1 MEENNNATYKDGF
14 AGDRRYFKG
23 FLAKMNLIFM
33 ISPDR
38 FPTDEAKVIYIISR
52 LYGNAMNWAASL
64 IENQDPCLLNYEAFI
79 AKINSVYGSFD
90 STFVAN
96 QKLRTIRQRRVGDV
110 RNYIL
115 EFNRYADESSWNEE
129 AKMDAFLVGLNDQI
143 ANRILEMFPGPRS
156 LSAMQ
161 TIAARIDSR
170 IAANR
175 NFFNPQNK
183 SNNRSRTNSNNSNK
197 KKGNFN
203 KKTSNSRFHGPLSNE
218 EKERRRK
225 ENLCLYCGSSQHSLN
240 NCPLKNKNKN
250 NNKNKPSSST
260 YISNPE
266 ANPTPR
272 PRISDSNL
280 PIYEFT
286 LNIENS
292 NSTAK
297 ILLDTGSQINLMDIY
312 YVKEYNIPYSTETT
326 LPKVSGIGGKQ
337 NILGETLPISI
348 TYNNHKCKT
357 QFYVVDLPSYCAILG
372 FEWISTHNPNIDF
385 KNKTLN
391 FNSNYCIENCLII
404 PSTFT
409 TFISEEETLSIEK
422 RNIEDNIDNTQE
434 ILPAKLIPFKD
445 VFDEK
450 SANELPPHRPYDY
463 EINLKPNSKPHY
475 GPNYPLTEKET
486 LALKEYIK
494 KAKANGF
501 IRDSKSPFG
510 ASVFF
515 VPKKDVNDLRLVV
528 DYRPL
533 NESTIRDS
541 YPLPLIN
548 DMLENLSKG
557 KVFSKLDLRSAYNL
571 VRIKEGDE
579 YKTAFTCKFGHFEYL
594 VMPFG
599 LKNAPAVFQ
608 HFINDIFNDIIGS
621 YVYCYIDDIIV
632 FSPDMDSHFSHL
644 IDVLRRLRKAGLYA
658 KLEKCE
664 FCVPFLDFL
673 GHRISSDG
681 IFMDPKKVS
690 SILEWPIPK
699 NIKEL
704 QSFLGLANYYRRF
717 IPSFATIAHPLHCI
731 LRKNVKFNW
740 STETQSAFDNIKSRF
755 SSAPVL
761 AYPNRELPFMV
772 ETDSSNFAIG
782 AILSQILPKDNKIHP
797 VAFFSRSLNSTERNY
812 PIYDKELLA
821 IICALEQ
828 WRHLLKG
835 TDTPFTIF
843 SDHRNLLYQKKPEK
857 MTQRLVRWSLFL
869 SEFNFKIVYRSGSN
883 NGKPDAL
890 SRRPDYASNNDDPSA
905 DIPFTVLR
913 PENFCA
919 VTSIV
924 SSLNDQI
931 LQEYKD
937 DEFYSDTYNQLNS
950 GNKDSLNKLKNFSI
964 SNSFLLF
971 KNKIYVSPNCRP
983 SILNICHDSP
993 SAGHFGIKK
1002 TTNLI
1007 NRDFWWP
1014 SIQSDVK
1021 DYIRSCDTCSRS
1033 KDSRHKPYG
1042 FLNPLDIPSKPWSS
1056 LSMDFITD
1064 LPISNGYTC
1073 IFVVIDRFTKMG
1085 HFIPFPKVPSATD
1098 TASAFMNNIFRI
1110 HGLPDEIISDRGTQF
1125 TSEFW
1130 SSICKSLKIKM
1141 KLASPFHHQTNG
1153 LTERV
1158 NSVIEQYLRCYA
1170 NFKGS
1175 DWQNFLF
1182 LAEFSYNNSIQ
1193 ESIKY
1198 SPFYANYG
1206 FNPRYSPAIPSST
1219 EVPRAD
1225 EFTKDLSELFKAL
1238 SENLKKAM
1246 KKQEE
1251 FANRHRIEAPN
1262 FKPGDKVWINSS
1274 LIIHNGN
1281 KKLKPRKLGPYK
1293 IIKKVSPVSY
1303 KLDLPKNIRI
1313 YPIIHVSEFEP
1324 YYEDHFERIKEPP
1337 PPIIINDEEEY
1348 EVEEIL
1354 DKRKHYG
1361 KIQYLIKWKGYP
1373 LSEASWE
1380 PEKNLNCPDLIKK
1393 FNKSNK

>member
-1 MEENNNATYKDGF
+1 MEDINNPTFKDGF
-14 AGDRRYFKG
+14 AGDRRYLKG

-38 FPTDEAKVIYIISR
+38 FTTDESKVIYIISR

-64 IENQDPCLLNYEAFI
+64 IENQDPCLSDYDAFI
-79 AKINSVYGSFD
+79 AKINSVYGNFD

-96 QKLRTIRQRRVGDV
+96 QRLRTITQRRLGDV
-110 RNYIL
+110 RSYIL

-129 AKMDAFLVGLNDQI
+129 AKMDAFLAGLNDQV
-143 ANRILEMFPGPRS
+143 ASRILELFPGPRS

-161 TIAARIDSR
+161 TIASRIDSR
-170 IAANR
+170 IITQR
-175 NFFNPQNK
+175 NFFSSQNRPNN
-183 SNNRSRTNSNNSNK
+183 NNRHNK
-197 KKGNFN
+197 KNNKFSFFN
-203 KKTSNSRFHGPLSNE
+203 KKQQKSKYRGPLTKE
-218 EKERRRK
+218 EKERRRR
-225 ENLCLYCGSSQHSLN
+225 ENLCLYCGSSEHTLE
-240 NCPLKNKNKN
+240 NCPLKNKNN
-250 NNKNKPSSST
+250 NNSNTNKYSSNST
-260 YISNPE
+260 HISNIV
-266 ANPTPR
+266 PTPR
-272 PRISDSNL
+272 SRISDQPNSNL
-280 PIYEFT
+280 PIYEFS
-286 LNIENS
+286 LKVENINS
-292 NSTAK
+292 KAK

-312 YVKEYNIPYSTETT
+312 YVKDNKIPYIETN

-337 NILGETLPISI
+337 NILGETLPISL
-348 TYNNHKCKT
+348 TYDNHKCKT

-372 FEWISTHNPNIDF
+372 FEWISTHNPTIDF
-385 KNKTLN
+385 KNKTLT
-391 FNSNYCIENCLII
+391 FNSNQCIENCLIL
-404 PSTFT
+404 PHTYV
-409 TFISEEETLSIEK
+409 TFIVEKENKPDNEELKEA
-422 RNIEDNIDNTQE
+422 DNIKK

-450 SANELPPHRPYDY
+450 AAKELPPHRPYDC
-463 EINLKPNSKPHY
+463 EIKLKPNAKLHY
-475 GPNYPLTEKET
+475 GPIYPLTEKESV
-486 LALKEYIK
+486 ALKKYIDENSTK
-494 KAKANGF
+494 GF
-501 IRDSKSPFG
+501 IRKSKSPAA

-515 VPKKDVNDLRLVV
+515 VPKKDINDLRLVV

-571 VRIKEGDE
+571 IRIKEGDE
-579 YKTAFTCKFGHFEYL
+579 YKTAFTCKYGHFEYL

-608 HFINDIFNDIIGS
+608 HFINDIFEDIIGVF
-621 YVYCYIDDIIV
+621 VYCYIDDIIV
-632 FSPDMDSHFSHL
+632 FSPDMDSHFTHL
-644 IDVLRRLRKAGLYA
+644 IEVLKRLRKAGLYA

-681 IFMDPKKVS
+681 ILMDPKKVS
-690 SILEWPIPK
+690 SILEWPIP
-699 NIKEL
+699 NNVKEL

-717 IPSFATIAHPLHCI
+717 IPSFASIAHPLHCL
-731 LRKNVKFNW
+731 LRKNTKFIW
-740 STETQSAFDNIKSRF
+740 SEETQEAFNNIKSRF

-782 AILSQILPKDNKIHP
+782 AILSQILPKDNKVHP
-797 VAFFSRSLNSTERNY
+797 VAFFSRSLNAPERNY

-821 IICALEQ
+821 IVAALEQ

-857 MTQRLVRWSLFL
+857 MTQRLVRWALFL

-890 SRRPDYASNNDDPSA
+890 SRRPDYALNNDDSSSS
-905 DIPFTVLR
+905 DVPFTVLR

-919 VTSIV
+919 VTTLV
-924 SSLNDQI
+924 SSINDQI
-931 LQEYKD
+931 LQEYKN
-937 DEFYSDTYNQLNS
+937 DEFYTDTYNMLNS
-950 GNKDSLNKLKNFSI
+950 GNLDIPSKFKDFTI

-971 KNKIYVSPNCRP
+971 KGKIYVPPNCRP

-1002 TTNLI
+1002 TINLI

-1014 SIQSDVK
+1014 SLLLDVK
-1021 DYIRSCDTCSRS
+1021 NYVRSCDTCSRS
-1033 KDSRHKPYG
+1033 KDNRHKPYG
-1042 FLNPLDIPSKPWSS
+1042 FLNPLDIPNKPWTSI
-1056 LSMDFITD
+1056 SMDFITD
-1064 LPISNGYTC
+1064 LPSSNGFTC
-1073 IFVVIDRFTKMG
+1073 IFVVTDRFTKMG

-1110 HGLPDEIISDRGTQF
+1110 HGLPTEIISDRGTQF
-1125 TSEFW
+1125 TSKFW
-1130 SSICKSLKIKM
+1130 TAICQSLNINM
-1141 KLASPFHHQTNG
+1141 KPASPFHHQTNG

-1158 NSVIEQYLRCYA
+1158 NSVIEQYLRCYS

-1175 DWQNFLF
+1175 DWYNFLF
-1182 LAEFSYNNSIQ
+1182 LAEFSYNNVIQ

-1198 SPFYANYG
+1198 SPFFANYG
-1206 FNPRYSPAIPSST
+1206 YNPRHSPEVPSTT

-1225 EFTKDLSELFKAL
+1225 EFTRDFSELFKIL
-1238 SENLKKAM
+1238 SENLHQTM

-1251 FANRHRIEAPN
+1251 FANRHRMEPPK
-1262 FKPGDKVWINSS
+1262 FKPGDKVWISSS

-1293 IIKKVSPVSY
+1293 VIKKISPVSY
-1303 KLDLPKNIRI
+1303 KLELPKNIRI
-1313 YPIIHVSEFEP
+1313 HPVIHVSELEP
-1324 YYEDHFERIKEPP
+1324 YYEDEFGRKKEPP
-1337 PPIIINDEEEY
+1337 PPIIINEEEEY
-1348 EVEEIL
+1348 ECNESFV
-1354 DKRKHYG
+1354 HV
-1361 KIQYLIKWKGYP
+1361 KGTY
-1373 LSEASWE
+1373 
-1380 PEKNLNCPDLIKK
+1380 
-1393 FNKSNK
+1393 